1 MTGEQIKFTKE
12 QIDKLKINPM
22 NKLYQV
28 ILYLA
33 PGDYHRFHSPTN
45 FYVEKR

>member
-1 MTGEQIKFTKE
+1 MTGRDIQFTKE
-12 QIDKLKINPM
+12 EITKLKKNAL

-33 PGDYHRFHSPTN
+33 PGDYHRFHSPTD
-45 FYVEKR
+45 F

>member
-12 QIDKLKINPM
+12 QITKLKVNPE

-45 FYVEKR
+45 FHVLKR